1 MTPALYVIP
10 APLGGAAPDA
20 LPAAAADTVRQLR
33 DFVAENPKTA
43 RAYLSALGMPC
54 AMRDLNIA
62 RLDEHTAATSV
73 AALLAP
79 LRAGRPL
86 GLLSEAGCPGVAD
99 PGAELV
105 QLAHREGFRVA
116 PLIGPSSILLALMAS
131 GLGGQHFAFC
141 GYLPRERD
149 ERKCRI
155 RELERRSRS
164 ERQTQ
169 IFIETPYRNRAL
181 LATLLEVC
189 RPETQLCVA
198 SDLTTPGETI
208 VARPV
213 AEWRRRPHDPGEK
226 PAVFLLLG

>member
-1 MTPALYVIP
+1 MTPALYLIP
-10 APLGGAAPDA
+10 APLGGAARDA
-20 LPAAAADTVRQLR
+20 LPAAAADTVRRLR

-43 RAYLSALGMPC
+43 RAFLSALGMPC
-54 AMRDLNIA
+54 ALRDLNIA
-62 RLDEHTAATSV
+62 RLDEHTAATGV

-105 QLAHREGFRVA
+105 RLAHGEGFRVA

-131 GLGGQHFAFC
+131 GLGGQCFAFC

-149 ERKCRI
+149 ARKRRI
-155 RELERRSRS
+155 RELELRSRS

-181 LATLLEVC
+181 LAALLEVC
-189 RPETQLCVA
+189 RPETRLCVA
-198 SDLTTPGETI
+198 SGLTTPGETI

-213 AEWRRRPHDPGEK
+213 AEWRRRPHDPGEE

>member
-1 MTPALYVIP
+1 MTPALYLIP

-20 LPAAAADTVRQLR
+20 LPAAAAETVRRLR

-43 RAYLSALGMPC
+43 RAFLSALGMPC
-54 AMRDLNIA
+54 ALRDLNIA
-62 RLDEHTAATSV
+62 RLDEHTAATGV
-73 AALLAP
+73 AVLLAP

-105 QLAHREGFRVA
+105 RLAHGEGFRVA

-131 GLGGQHFAFC
+131 GLGGQCFAFC

-149 ERKCRI
+149 ARKRRI
-155 RELERRSRS
+155 RELELRSRS

-181 LATLLEVC
+181 LAALLEVC
-189 RPETQLCVA
+189 RPETRLCVA
-198 SDLTTPGETI
+198 SGLTTPGETI

-213 AEWRRRPHDPGEK
+213 AEWRRRPHDPGEE